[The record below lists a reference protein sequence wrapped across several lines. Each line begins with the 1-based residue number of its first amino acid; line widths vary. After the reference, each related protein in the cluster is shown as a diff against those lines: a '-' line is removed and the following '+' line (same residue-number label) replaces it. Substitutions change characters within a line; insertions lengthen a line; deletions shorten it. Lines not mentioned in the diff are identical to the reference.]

1 MEKDMETN
9 ITLRPSG
16 GLPFRIVDII
26 PSNGES
32 TGKDGA

>member
-16 GLPFRIVDII
+16 GLPFRVGDII
-26 PSNGES
+26 PTNGES
-32 TGKDGA
+32 TGKNGA